1 MSAEIGFAIP
11 GDLQTRTGGYAYDR
25 RLIDG
30 LRTLGLPI
38 RHIAWPRSFPA
49 PDEAALAAVSRS
61 LAEWPDGS
69 TVLIDGL
76 AYGAMPGVAATESA
90 RLRLVAV
97 VHHPLVLETGAPLW
111 LLGAEREALRHARAV
126 IATSETTAVMLRER
140 YGVAGDKLIVAPPG
154 TEPASLAP
162 RAGEPPHL
170 LSLGAVVPRK
180 GHDVLVSALARLPD
194 LAWRCTIAG
203 SLERAPDAVQALR
216 EQIAATGLDGHIILA
231 GEVADASALFA
242 SADLFVLASRH
253 EGYGMAFA
261 EALAHGLPVV
271 GTLAGAIPSVVP
283 AAAGALVPPD
293 APVALANA
301 LRRLLTDR
309 RLQDLAAAA
318 ARQAGAALPG
328 WHLTAASVASLL
340 DRLS

>member
-30 LRTLGLPI
+30 LRALGLPI
-38 RHIAWPRSFPA
+38 RHLAWPGSFPA

-61 LAEWPDGS
+61 LAERPDGS

-76 AYGAMPGVAATESA
+76 AYGAMPEVAAAESA
-90 RLRLVAV
+90 RLRLVAL
-97 VHHPLVLETGAPLW
+97 VHHPLALETGAPPW

-126 IATSETTAVMLRER
+126 IVTSETTAATLRER
-140 YGVAGDKLIVAPPG
+140 YGVAGDNLIVAPPG
-154 TEPASLAP
+154 TEPAPLAR
-162 RAGEPPHL
+162 RAGAPPHL

-203 SLERAPDAVQALR
+203 SLDRAPDAVQALR
-216 EQIAATGLDGHIILA
+216 EQIAATGLDGHITLA

-309 RLQDLAAAA
+309 RAQDLAAAA

-328 WHLTAASVASLL
+328 WHLAAASVASLL
-340 DRLS
+340 HRLR